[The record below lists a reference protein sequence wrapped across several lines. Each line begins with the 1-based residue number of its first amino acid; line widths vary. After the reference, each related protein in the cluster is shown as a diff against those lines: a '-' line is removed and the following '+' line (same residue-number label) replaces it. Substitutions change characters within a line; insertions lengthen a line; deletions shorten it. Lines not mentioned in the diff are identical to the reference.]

1 MYYQV
6 VCEAFCRKSANA
18 AGLLN
23 INEQQELP
31 MDPLTLNS
39 SFNREQV
46 MGNASSDPYSHSA
59 YAATFD
65 EKCRLLAGRI
75 AIVTAGVVFIA
86 GYAYGIAEYGVFLG
100 IALGWLPCGIAS
112 WLTAKVVSTAAHHVL
127 RRVLP
132 SSRQS
137 ASPPIIKPG
146 VQHK

>member
-1 MYYQV
+1 
-6 VCEAFCRKSANA
+6 
-18 AGLLN
+18 
-23 INEQQELP
+23 

-46 MGNASSDPYSHSA
+46 MGNATSDAYSRSA
-59 YAATFD
+59 YAAAFD
-65 EKCRLLAGRI
+65 KQCRLLAGRI

-112 WLTAKVVSTAAHHVL
+112 WLTAKVVSTAGQHVL
-127 RRVLP
+127 RRVLH
-132 SSRQS
+132 SSRQPVS
-137 ASPPIIKPG
+137 APVIKPG